1 MLWVV
6 QLLQVNVMKNLEN
19 KTNKDLQEYQQS
31 LKRDFELVKRELYL
45 KTKHLEKIKS
55 EYNKVSEELK
65 LRYGIR

>member
-1 MLWVV
+1 MGG
-6 QLLQVNVMKNLEN
+6 LEN
-19 KTNKDLQEYQQS
+19 KTNKELSEYQQS

>member
-1 MLWVV
+1 MGKLD
-6 QLLQVNVMKNLEN
+6 N
-19 KTNKDLQEYQQS
+19 KTNKELLEYQQS
-31 LKRDFELVKRELYL
+31 LKMDFELVKRELYL

>member
-1 MLWVV
+1 MG
-6 QLLQVNVMKNLEN
+6 NLNDKPNTELE
-19 KTNKDLQEYQQS
+19 KYKQS

-55 EYNKVSEELK
+55 EYIKVSEELK

>member
-1 MLWVV
+1 
-6 QLLQVNVMKNLEN
+6 MKNLTDKPSRE
-19 KTNKDLQEYQQS
+19 LEEYQQS

-55 EYNKVSEELK
+55 EYIKVSEELK

>member
-1 MLWVV
+1 MG
-6 QLLQVNVMKNLEN
+6 NLEN
-19 KTNKDLQEYQQS
+19 KTNKELSEYQQS

>member
-1 MLWVV
+1 
-6 QLLQVNVMKNLEN
+6 MKDLEN
-19 KTNKDLQEYQQS
+19 KTNRELMEYHQS

-55 EYNKVSEELK
+55 EYNKVHEELK

>member
-1 MLWVV
+1 MGS
-6 QLLQVNVMKNLEN
+6 LEN
-19 KTNKDLQEYQQS
+19 KTNKELTEYQQS
-31 LKRDFELVKRELYL
+31 LKMDFEMVKRELYL

>member
-1 MLWVV
+1 
-6 QLLQVNVMKNLEN
+6 MKNLTDRPSRE
-19 KTNKDLQEYQQS
+19 LEEYQQS

-55 EYNKVSEELK
+55 EYIKVSEELK